1 VAGETNVGGILGFLR
16 LDADQFH
23 REIERAIAETEILDG
38 KNVDVKVKTDS
49 LDKMP
54 RSARGAATALDGV
67 TSSARRLED
76 ATGRVNVATL
86 KLSELEDSGKAKAS
100 QIVSAR
106 QALARA
112 RRDEQDAIFA
122 TYNGNLN
129 LAKAEDKAAAAGD
142 RVTKSNERVSKSGR
156 DGQRSMGALATA
168 VIALG
173 PALVP
178 VAAGAVGLAAAFG
191 GLGAAGVLAIVG
203 INDEMKKGS
212 ALGLTYQSTLDDAKT
227 SVMGLAKVAASNVL
241 GPLQAAVK
249 DLQDKTPRLTGIIG
263 EFSTMAGKT
272 AGVLTSGLLSAFIA
286 LEPLMRDAGTYILNL
301 SQRFASAMSGPG
313 IVSFGDYV
321 RSVFPQVMAAVESIV
336 TAAGHL
342 VAAFA
347 PLGMG
352 TLTLIGNLANL
363 ISLFPVDTLATVA
376 TVAGDVFLG
385 FKAWQGISGLVDG
398 LGGALGRLGVSAD
411 VSATAMRGLQAA
423 AGIIGVAIAALSFIV
438 SANAEDQRKAE
449 EATNRYADALRAS
462 NGVIDESVR
471 KSTAKTLADQGVLDA
486 ARKLGIALPDV
497 TDAALGNADAQARV
511 NAVLDAQSSK
521 LKVTT
526 TGAKSGVQA
535 NTELGDAA
543 DKVTGAIHGEN
554 AALTAGIQKNKDIA
568 AATATNKGATSDA
581 AIAMGNLASTYGVS
595 VPTMQAVIDAQKK
608 SAEQAAI
615 ATAQMQYENNAAGL
629 LKQSLDALSGKSLS
643 AAQAQNAFDSSLAN
657 MTTRVDKAGKK
668 VTVTSSALNDMSSAS
683 VALRGQLLGQV
694 TAAEQTAEAY
704 GQMKGSSEAGRK
716 KLLELRDQII
726 KNAVAHGVDK
736 KAVESYIDQVLK
748 VPKSVPPTKFDV
760 QKAAAE
766 QKVRE
771 FVGVINGVP
780 TWRTVTLNVVSNVN
794 AAVANVRSAL
804 SSIGAAAVA
813 TKKATGGQIEG
824 RANGGPVPGFAG
836 GTLVGPGTGT
846 SDSIMAMVA
855 QTGKLLRVSAGEF
868 VSTDA
873 SRRRNRAALE
883 AGNRG
888 ATLQVAGAGPSLVGV
903 VITGT
908 LNSPWGPVQ
917 VEGQIEEALR
927 REALEVG
934 IGGR

>member
-1 VAGETNVGGILGFLR
+1 
-16 LDADQFH
+16 
-23 REIERAIAETEILDG
+23 
-38 KNVDVKVKTDS
+38 
-49 LDKMP
+49 
-54 RSARGAATALDGV
+54 
-67 TSSARRLED
+67 
-76 ATGRVNVATL
+76 
-86 KLSELEDSGKAKAS
+86 
-100 QIVSAR
+100 
-106 QALARA
+106 
-112 RRDEQDAIFA
+112 
-122 TYNGNLN
+122 
-129 LAKAEDKAAAAGD
+129 
-142 RVTKSNERVSKSGR
+142 
-156 DGQRSMGALATA
+156 MGALATA

-227 SVMGLAKVAASNVL
+227 SVMGLAKVAAANVL

-272 AGVLTSGLLSAFIA
+272 AGVLTSGLLNAFIA

-301 SQRFASAMSGPG
+301 SQRFSDAMSGPG

-363 ISLFPVDTLATVA
+363 ISLFPVDMLSTIATLA
-376 TVAGDVFLG
+376 GGVFLG
-385 FKAWQGISGLVDG
+385 FKAWEYLTGKIDAVTS
-398 LGGALGRLGVSAD
+398 ALGRLGASAE
-411 VSATAMRGLQAA
+411 VSATAVRGLQAA
-423 AGIIGVAIAALSFIV
+423 AGIIGVAIAALSVIV

-471 KSTAKTLADQGVLDA
+471 LKTSQALADAGVLEA
-486 ARKLGIALPDV
+486 ARKLGLALPDV
-497 TDAALGNADAQARV
+497 TSAALGNAGAQERI
-511 NAVLDAQSSK
+511 NAALDAQSSK
-521 LKVTT
+521 FKVAT

-543 DKVTGAIHGEN
+543 DKVTGALKGEN
-554 AALTAGIQKNKDIA
+554 DALTAGAQKNKDVA
-568 AATATNKGATSDA
+568 AAAALNQGATSAA
-581 AIAMGNLASTYGVS
+581 AIAMQNMAGTYGVS

-608 SAEQAAI
+608 SADQAAL

-657 MTTRVDKAGKK
+657 MGDHITKTGKK
-668 VTVTSSALNDMSSAS
+668 VKFTTTSINDMSSAS

-716 KLLELRDQII
+716 KLIELRDQII

-736 KAVESYIDQVLK
+736 KAVENYIDQVLK

-760 QKAAAE
+760 KTAEATQKT
-766 QKVRE
+766 KV
-771 FVGVINGVP
+771 FMGVINGVP
-780 TWRTVTLNVVSNVN
+780 TWKEVFIHVGSNAS
-794 AAVANVRSAL
+794 AAVAGVSSAL
-804 SSIGAAAVA
+804 SGLGASFGWPAPK
-813 TKKATGGQIEG
+813 KKATGGQIEG

-908 LNSPWGPVQ
+908 LKSPWGPVQ

>member
-1 VAGETNVGGILGFLR
+1 
-16 LDADQFH
+16 
-23 REIERAIAETEILDG
+23 
-38 KNVDVKVKTDS
+38 
-49 LDKMP
+49 
-54 RSARGAATALDGV
+54 
-67 TSSARRLED
+67 
-76 ATGRVNVATL
+76 
-86 KLSELEDSGKAKAS
+86 
-100 QIVSAR
+100 
-106 QALARA
+106 
-112 RRDEQDAIFA
+112 
-122 TYNGNLN
+122 
-129 LAKAEDKAAAAGD
+129 
-142 RVTKSNERVSKSGR
+142 
-156 DGQRSMGALATA
+156 
-168 VIALG
+168 
-173 PALVP
+173 
-178 VAAGAVGLAAAFG
+178 
-191 GLGAAGVLAIVG
+191 
-203 INDEMKKGS
+203 
-212 ALGLTYQSTLDDAKT
+212 
-227 SVMGLAKVAASNVL
+227 
-241 GPLQAAVK
+241 VK

-272 AGVLTSGLLSAFIA
+272 AGVLTSGLLNAFIA
-286 LEPLMRDAGTYILNL
+286 LEPLMRDAGGYILNL

-363 ISLFPVDTLATVA
+363 ISLFPVDMLSTIATLA
-376 TVAGDVFLG
+376 GGVFLG
-385 FKAWQGISGLVDG
+385 FKAWEYLSGKIDG
-398 LGGALGRLGVSAD
+398 VGAALGRLGVSAE
-411 VSATAMRGLQAA
+411 VSATAIRGLQAA
-423 AGIIGVAIAALSFIV
+423 AGIVGVAIAALSYVV

-449 EATNRYADALRAS
+449 EATNRYADALRES
-462 NGVIDESVR
+462 NGVVNDSVR
-471 KSTAKTLADQGVLDA
+471 ASTAKALADAGVLDA

-497 TDAALGNADAQARV
+497 TSAALGNADAQARV

-521 LKVTT
+521 LKVAT

-657 MTTRVDKAGKK
+657 MGDHVTATGKK
-668 VTVTSSALNDMSSAS
+668 IHFTTTSINDMSSAS

-716 KLLELRDQII
+716 KLIELRDQII

-736 KAVESYIDQVLK
+736 KAVTDYIDSVLK
-748 VPKSVPPTKFDV
+748 VPKSVPPTKLDV
-760 QKAAAE
+760 ATAAALAKKKAL
-766 QKVRE
+766 QDSIDALRGK
-771 FVGVINGVP
+771 
-780 TWRTVTLNVVSNVN
+780 TVTLRINEVFAYTKLSAQSASAADRQVSDMFGKAGSAN
-794 AAVANVRSAL
+794 AAS
-804 SSIGAAAVA
+804 
-813 TKKATGGQIEG
+813 

-855 QTGKLLRVSAGEF
+855 QTGRLLRVSAGEF

-908 LNSPWGPVQ
+908 LKSPWGPVQ